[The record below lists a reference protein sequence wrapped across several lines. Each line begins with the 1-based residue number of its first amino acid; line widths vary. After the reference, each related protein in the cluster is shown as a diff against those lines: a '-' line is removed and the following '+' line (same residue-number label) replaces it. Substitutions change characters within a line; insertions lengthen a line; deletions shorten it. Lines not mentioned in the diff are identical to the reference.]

1 MISFLP
7 VASEWTGQ
15 WGASFW
21 SGLDIVGHVLGKV
34 RKLCGGGWIE
44 AVPCLIPWFLLKT
57 NSARL
62 PCCDW
67 YEFVV
72 CYLYLFISFMV

>member
-21 SGLDIVGHVLGKV
+21 SGLDIIGHVLGKV
-34 RKLCGGGWIE
+34 RKVCVGEGGFKQKRSFYIK
-44 AVPCLIPWFLLKT
+44 AHP
-57 NSARL
+57 
-62 PCCDW
+62 
-67 YEFVV
+67 Y
-72 CYLYLFISFMV
+72 ISLG

>member
-44 AVPCLIPWFLLKT
+44 AKKGHSASKHSLISHLVNWSMILFLCFHAN
-57 NSARL
+57 NSA
-62 PCCDW
+62 
-67 YEFVV
+67 F
-72 CYLYLFISFMV
+72 S

>member
-44 AVPCLIPWFLLKT
+44 AKKGHYTRDYPALHLRLLF
-57 NSARL
+57 
-62 PCCDW
+62 
-67 YEFVV
+67 Y
-72 CYLYLFISFMV
+72 ISQSQ